1 MRKNGAM
8 HDDDSRQRWTASE
21 IDPLHAVLEDG
32 RRSVRSMTPRDVDVV
47 FQPIADLRT
56 GRSRGYEALVRC
68 KWEEYRSPVDLFS
81 QAARERSCG
90 RLGRLIREVTFVR
103 GGGAPLFVN
112 IHPGELES
120 RWLVRPDDPLCFHD
134 SEVFL
139 EITESATFEHYDLCR
154 DVLKE
159 VCARTGASLAID
171 DLGAGFSN
179 LERIVD
185 LEPRIVKID
194 ISLVRGIEKSERK
207 RILMRHMVLLCE
219 ALGAQVVV
227 EGIETVEELEA
238 VRDTGA
244 HFGQGYLL
252 ARPSYPT
259 PAVNWPLCGPNPPG
273 TAAALP
279 RRR

>member
-1 MRKNGAM
+1 MPGDRDRN
-8 HDDDSRQRWTASE
+8 RWTASE
-21 IDPLHAVLEDG
+21 ANPVHSISADG
-32 RRSVRSMTPRDVDVV
+32 RRSVRSLTPLDVDVV
-47 FQPIADLRT
+47 FQPIVDLRT
-56 GRSRGYEALVRC
+56 GKLRGLEALVRC
-68 KWEEYRSPVDLFS
+68 KWEEYRSPITLFE
-81 QAARERSCG
+81 QAGLEGSCG
-90 RLGRLIREVTFVR
+90 RLGRLIREVTFER
-103 GGGAPLFVN
+103 GSGTPLFVN

-159 VCARTGASLAID
+159 VCARNGASLAVD

-185 LEPRIVKID
+185 LEPRIVKMD
-194 ISLVRGIEKSERK
+194 ISLVRGIERNERK
-207 RILMRHMVLLCE
+207 RILMTHLVRLCE
-219 ALGAQVVV
+219 DLGAQVVV
-227 EGIETVEELEA
+227 EGIETVEELKA

-252 ARPSYPT
+252 ARPLWPT
-259 PAVNWPLCGPNPPG
+259 PKVNWPI
-273 TAAALP
+273 
-279 RRR
+279 